1 MVISVRVAIF
11 NVRPELRLRSITQF
25 KRRSSL
31 EQRLGSR
38 RRPDRSIDLN
48 YSKACL
54 IDLILMKCLY
64 ASIQRSVGIGFSMS
78 VGTFDQFLP
87 SLRVEDP
94 IVDSIKPIDIV
105 DRFSIG

>member
-1 MVISVRVAIF
+1 
-11 NVRPELRLRSITQF
+11 
-25 KRRSSL
+25 
-31 EQRLGSR
+31 
-38 RRPDRSIDLN
+38 
-48 YSKACL
+48 
-54 IDLILMKCLY
+54 MKCLY